1 MRRRIMVQEGQRYI
15 QKFKINPGKQVWEVA
30 SLYSDTAQIQHARL
44 INVSDRSDTKTLSC
58 SALDGKHGFSLT
70 ST

>member
-15 QKFKINPGKQVWEVA
+15 RKFKTNPRKQVWEVV
-30 SLYSDTAQIQHARL
+30 SLSLDTTQIQHARL
-44 INVSDRSDTKTLSC
+44 INVSDPWETKTLSC